1 MLAKQLKDQIST
13 ECSIKETSD
22 PGLYLTKES
31 EGATALLQNGW
42 VTAQGIM
49 ISAPESSLCLR
60 GDMAFSLRS
69 DAVVLKTRPRE
80 ICRLIRGHERGFSAE
95 EGSQKLAEDQR
106 VSGKKSDDLHD
117 PH

>member
-1 MLAKQLKDQIST
+1 MILAF
-13 ECSIKETSD
+13 
-22 PGLYLTKES
+22 YLTKES

-49 ISAPESSLCLR
+49 ISAPESSLGLR

-69 DAVVLKTRPRE
+69 DAVVLRTRPRE
-80 ICRLIRGHERGFSAE
+80 ICRLIRGHERVFSAE

-106 VSGKKSDDLHD
+106 VSGKKIR
-117 PH
+117 